1 MPSTSRAIRWSRAL
15 IAAAIATGLLLL
27 GAAPGAVAAESVPG
41 AGPGVAGGPVAESV
55 PGAAGQAAC
64 PAVDQP
70 GKPVDASEAPRPGQS
85 APAPLPVPAQPVGGA
100 AMGTC
105 GVVAPPGAKAPPE
118 VGSQSYV
125 VADLDSGA
133 VLAAK
138 VPHARLRPASLLKT
152 LTGLL
157 VAQRLP
163 MDKVVVGTQDDANQE
178 GTRVGIGPGGQYTV
192 DQLLHGMLMASGNDI
207 AHALA
212 IQLTGSVPGTV
223 DLMNRTAAQIG
234 ALDTRA
240 ATPSGLDGPG
250 QSSSAYDLASIFRLG
265 MQHQPFADAVGT
277 KQTVIPGWPPHP
289 PVPVSND
296 NKILGRYP
304 GALGGKTGFTDDA
317 RHTYIG
323 SAQRDGRR
331 LVVVLMHGEQQPV
344 LMYQQGID
352 LLDYGFSLPRDASVG
367 RLTQPP
373 AGQTVGDPAAASPSP
388 AAGAS
393 LDGGAASP
401 STGATNWETPLA
413 IGAVVVL
420 GLIVLAA
427 RLRRRG

>member
-1 MPSTSRAIRWSRAL
+1 
-15 IAAAIATGLLLL
+15 
-27 GAAPGAVAAESVPG
+27 
-41 AGPGVAGGPVAESV
+41 
-55 PGAAGQAAC
+55 
-64 PAVDQP
+64 
-70 GKPVDASEAPRPGQS
+70 
-85 APAPLPVPAQPVGGA
+85 
-100 AMGTC
+100 
-105 GVVAPPGAKAPPE
+105 
-118 VGSQSYV
+118 
-125 VADLDSGA
+125 
-133 VLAAK
+133 
-138 VPHARLRPASLLKT
+138 
-152 LTGLL
+152 
-157 VAQRLP
+157 
-163 MDKVVVGTQDDANQE
+163 VVGTQDDANQE

-192 DQLLHGMLMASGNDI
+192 RQLLDGMLMASGNDI
-207 AHALA
+207 AHALS
-212 IQLTGSVPGTV
+212 IRLTGSVPATV
-223 DLMNRTAAQIG
+223 DLMNRSAKQIG

-265 MQHQPFADAVGT
+265 MQHQPFAQAVGT
-277 KQTVIPGWPPHP
+277 KQTVIPGWGPNP

-331 LVVVLMHGEQQPV
+331 LVVVLMHGEQRPV
-344 LMYQQGID
+344 LMYEQGIA

-367 RLTQPP
+367 QLTEPP
-373 AGQTVGDPAAASPSP
+373 AGQTIGAPATVASSP

-393 LDGGAASP
+393 SDDGTASP
-401 STGATNWETPLA
+401 TTGTTNWETPLA

-427 RLRRRG
+427 RLRRRS

>member
-1 MPSTSRAIRWSRAL
+1 MPAALRVPAAVVLSTVLL
-15 IAAAIATGLLLL
+15 ILGGITGAGAAAATPTL
-27 GAAPGAVAAESVPG
+27 GD
-41 AGPGVAGGPVAESV
+41 
-55 PGAAGQAAC
+55 QAAC
-64 PAVDQP
+64 PGVDQP
-70 GKPVDASEAPRPGQS
+70 AHPVDSSEAPQPGQS
-85 APAPLPVPAQPVGGA
+85 APAPLPVPARPVGGD

-105 GVVAPPGAKAPPE
+105 GTVVPPGAKAPPE
-118 VGSQSYV
+118 VGVQSYV
-125 VADLDSGA
+125 VADLDTGA
-133 VLAAK
+133 VLAAR

-163 MDKVVVGTQDDANQE
+163 MDKVVVGTQEDANQE

-192 DQLLHGMLMASGNDI
+192 AQLLDGMLMASGNDI

-265 MQHQPFADAVGT
+265 MQHPPFAQAVGT
-277 KQTVIPGWPPHP
+277 KETVLPGWPPNP
-289 PVPVSND
+289 PLPVSND

-323 SAQRDGRR
+323 SAERDGHR
-331 LVVVLMHGEQQPV
+331 LVVVLMHGEQTPV
-344 LMYQQGID
+344 PMYEQGIA

-367 RLTQPP
+367 RLTEPP
-373 AGQTVGDPAAASPSP
+373 AGQTVGSPPTATPSP

-393 LDGGAASP
+393 LDDGSASP
-401 STGATNWETPLA
+401 STGSTNWETPLA
-413 IGAVVVL
+413 IGAVVLV

-427 RLRRRG
+427 RLRRR

>member
-1 MPSTSRAIRWSRAL
+1 MSPTTWAARWSRAL
-15 IAAAIATGLLLL
+15 LAATITTGLLLL

-41 AGPGVAGGPVAESV
+41 VADAAACTGVAR
-55 PGAAGQAAC
+55 
-64 PAVDQP
+64 PAPPIDE
-70 GKPVDASEAPRPGQS
+70 SEAPRPGQS
-85 APAPLPVPAQPVGGA
+85 APPPLPVPDHPVGGD

-105 GVVAPPGAKAPPE
+105 GTVVPKGAPAPPE
-118 VGSQSYV
+118 VGVQSYV
-125 VADLDSGA
+125 LADLDSGA
-133 VLAAK
+133 VLAAR

-157 VAQRLP
+157 VAQKLP
-163 MDKVVVGTQDDANQE
+163 MDQKVVGTQDDANQE

-192 DQLLHGMLMASGNDI
+192 NQLLDGMLMASGNDI

-212 IQLTGSVPGTV
+212 LQLTGSVPGTV
-223 DLMNRTAAQIG
+223 DLMNRTATQIG

-250 QSSSAYDLASIFRLG
+250 QSSSAYDIASIFRLG
-265 MQHQPFADAVGT
+265 MQHGPFAQAVGT
-277 KQTVIPGWPPHP
+277 KQTVIPGWGPNG

-331 LVVVLMHGEQQPV
+331 LVVVLMHGEQRPV
-344 LMYQQGID
+344 PMYEQGIA
-352 LLDYGFSLPRDASVG
+352 LLDYGFKLPRGSSVG
-367 RLTQPP
+367 QLTEPP
-373 AGQTVGDPAAASPSP
+373 AGQTVGSTADPSP

-393 LDGGAASP
+393 LDDGAASP
-401 STGATNWETPLA
+401 TTGTTNWETPLA

-427 RLRRRG
+427 RLRRRS

>member
-1 MPSTSRAIRWSRAL
+1 MSPTTRAARWSRAL
-15 IAAAIATGLLLL
+15 TATTIATGLLLL
-27 GAAPGAVAAESVPG
+27 GAAPGAVAGES
-41 AGPGVAGGPVAESV
+41 APGVA
-55 PGAAGQAAC
+55 AAAPCTGVDR
-64 PAVDQP
+64 PAPPIDE
-70 GKPVDASEAPRPGQS
+70 SEAPRPGQS
-85 APAPLPVPAQPVGGA
+85 APKALPVPARPVGGDQ
-100 AMGTC
+100 MGTC
-105 GVVAPPGAKAPPE
+105 GTVVPKGAPAPPE
-118 VGSQSYV
+118 VGVQSYV

-133 VLAAK
+133 VLAAR

-157 VAQRLP
+157 VAQKLP
-163 MDKVVVGTQDDANQE
+163 MNQRVVGTQDDANQE

-212 IQLTGSVPGTV
+212 LQLTGSVPGTV
-223 DLMNRTAAQIG
+223 DLMNRTATQIG

-265 MQHQPFADAVGT
+265 MQHEPFAQAVGT
-277 KQTVIPGWPPHP
+277 KQTVIPGWGPNP

-331 LVVVLMHGEQQPV
+331 LVVVLMHGEQRPV
-344 LMYQQGID
+344 PMYEQGIA
-352 LLDYGFSLPRDASVG
+352 LLDYGFELPRGASVG
-367 RLTQPP
+367 QLTEPP
-373 AGQTVGDPAAASPSP
+373 AGQTVGDTTAPSP

-393 LDGGAASP
+393 LDDGAASP
-401 STGATNWETPLA
+401 ATGTTNWETPLA